1 MKLGIV
7 GSGIIAKEFLSIAQH
22 LKYTV
27 MSSLCCTKR
36 SEDDARAL
44 AEEYLIDQVFTDYE
58 DFLKS
63 EADTV
68 YLGLPNHLHFS
79 YAYQALMAGKN
90 VIVEKP
96 FTSTIEQATV
106 LSRTAREK
114 HLFLFEAVTTLYQP
128 DYGSVKELIPSL
140 GDIKLVQCSFSQYS
154 RRYDRFKN
162 GEVLPA
168 FDPACAGGAL
178 MDINIYNLH
187 YTVGLFGVPESVHYF
202 ANIERGIDTSGVLL
216 LDYGSFLCTLT
227 GAKDCSAPNF
237 CMIQGD
243 KGYLIQDGTAN
254 ICKGG
259 RVILN
264 DGSEETVVD
273 HSYGHRMISEFLEFE
288 KMIYSGDLET
298 CYRYLNHTLCVCR
311 IQTEARRM
319 AGIIFPEDVQEVQQ

>member
-7 GSGIIAKEFLSIAQH
+7 GSGIIVKEFLSIAHH
-22 LKYTV
+22 LKHTTIL
-27 MSSLCCTKR
+27 SLCSTKR

-44 AEEYLIDQVFTDYE
+44 AEEHLIGQVFTEYE

-79 YAYQALMAGKN
+79 YAYQALLAGKN

-96 FTSTIEQATV
+96 FTPTIEQATV

-128 DYGSVKELIPSL
+128 DYRRVKELIPSL
-140 GDIKLVQCSFSQYS
+140 GSIRLVRCNYSQYS

-187 YTVGLFGVPESVHYF
+187 YAVGLFGMPESVHYF
-202 ANIERGIDTSGVLL
+202 ANMERGIDTSGVLL

-227 GAKDCSAPNF
+227 GAKDCSAPNS
-237 CMIQGD
+237 CIIQGD
-243 KGYLIQDGTAN
+243 KGYLIQDSPAN
-254 ICKGG
+254 LCKGG
-259 RVILN
+259 RMILN
-264 DGSEETVVD
+264 GGSEETIAGD
-273 HSYGHRMISEFLEFE
+273 SYSHRMIGEFLEFE
-288 KMIYSGDLET
+288 KIILSGDLDT
-298 CYRYLNHTLCVCR
+298 CYGYLDHSLCVCK
-311 IQTEARRM
+311 IQTDARQM
-319 AGIIFPEDVQEVQQ
+319 AGIVFPAEIEALQ

>member
-7 GSGIIAKEFLSIAQH
+7 GTGIIVKEFLSVANN
-22 LKYTV
+22 LKHTTIL
-27 MSSLCCTKR
+27 SLCSTKR
-36 SEDDARAL
+36 SENDARAL
-44 AEEYLIDQVFTDYE
+44 AKEHFIGEIFTDYE

-79 YAYQALMAGKN
+79 YAYQALTAGKN

-96 FTSTIEQATV
+96 FTPTIEQATV

-128 DYGSVKELIPSL
+128 DYWRVKDLIPSL
-140 GDIKLVQCSFSQYS
+140 GTIKLVRCSFSQYS

-162 GEVLPA
+162 GEVLPS
-168 FDPACAGGAL
+168 FDPSCAGGAL

-187 YTVGLFGVPESVHYF
+187 YAAGLFGMPESVHYF

-227 GAKDCSAPNF
+227 GAKDCSAPNS
-237 CMIQGD
+237 CIIQGD
-243 KGYLIQDGTAN
+243 KGYLIQDSTAN

-264 DGSEETVVD
+264 DGSEETVAG
-273 HSYGHRMISEFLEFE
+273 HSYSHRMISEFLEFE
-288 KMIYSGDLET
+288 KMILIRDLET
-298 CYRYLNHTLCVCR
+298 CYRYLDHTLCVCG
-311 IQTEARRM
+311 ILTQARRM
-319 AGIIFPEDVQEVQQ
+319 AGIVFPEDGQDMQ